1 MALQKAMTCEVI
13 DAGGAA
19 GHAGLMS
26 DASIALHP
34 LDDAVRLEPTGP
46 GAYRGATSA
55 AYWNMAGPFGGT
67 TAAILM
73 KAVLDHPQRRGRP
86 VAQTVNFCAAVAE
99 GTFEV
104 SVRLVRDGRSTQHW
118 QVEMLQAGVVVTTAS
133 TVTGP
138 DRETWS
144 HAAAEPP
151 KAPPAAQTPVL
162 DTSGRSGWRGR
173 YEFRFERGEPVA
185 GTASPQTPGA
195 ALSHSWVRDEPPRP
209 LDYVSLAAICD
220 TFVVKILQVR
230 GDIPPVA
237 TVSLS
242 SYFMADEA
250 ALARQGARP
259 VLGVADARVFR
270 HGFNDQSAEIWSDD
284 GVLLAVSHQVVWFKG

>member
-1 MALQKAMTCEVI
+1 M
-13 DAGGAA
+13 
-19 GHAGLMS
+19 
-26 DASIALHP
+26 
-34 LDDAVRLEPTGP
+34 
-46 GAYRGATSA
+46 
-55 AYWNMAGPFGGT
+55 
-67 TAAILM
+67 
-73 KAVLDHPQRRGRP
+73 
-86 VAQTVNFCAAVAE
+86 
-99 GTFEV
+99 
-104 SVRLVRDGRSTQHW
+104 
-118 QVEMLQAGVVVTTAS
+118 
-133 TVTGP
+133 
-138 DRETWS
+138 
-144 HAAAEPP
+144 
-151 KAPPAAQTPVL
+151 
-162 DTSGRSGWRGR
+162 
-173 YEFRFERGEPVA
+173 
-185 GTASPQTPGA
+185 
-195 ALSHSWVRDEPPRP
+195 RDEPPRP

>member
-1 MALQKAMTCEVI
+1 MTEV
-13 DAGGAA
+13 
-19 GHAGLMS
+19 LT
-26 DASIALHP
+26 ALHP
-34 LDDAVRLEPTGP
+34 LDDAVRLEATGL

-67 TAAILM
+67 TAAVMM
-73 KAVLDHPQRRGRP
+73 KAVLDHPERRGRP
-86 VAQTVNFCAAVAE
+86 VAQTVNFCAAIAE
-99 GTFEV
+99 GEFEV
-104 SVRLVRDGRSTQHW
+104 VVRLIRDGRSTQHW
-118 QVEMLQAGVVVTTAS
+118 QVEMRQAGVIVTTAS

-138 DRETWS
+138 DRETWT
-144 HAAAEPP
+144 HAPG
-151 KAPPAAQTPVL
+151 APPSVPAAAQTPVL
-162 DTSGRSGWRGR
+162 DTAGRAGWRGR
-173 YEFRFERGEPVA
+173 YEFRYERGAPI
-185 GTASPQTPGA
+185 PGA
-195 ALSHSWVRDEPPRP
+195 ASAETPASALSHNWVRDEPPRP

-230 GDIPPVA
+230 GDVPPVA

-259 VLGVADARVFR
+259 LLGVADARVFR
-270 HGFNDQSAEIWSDD
+270 HGFNDQSAELWSDD